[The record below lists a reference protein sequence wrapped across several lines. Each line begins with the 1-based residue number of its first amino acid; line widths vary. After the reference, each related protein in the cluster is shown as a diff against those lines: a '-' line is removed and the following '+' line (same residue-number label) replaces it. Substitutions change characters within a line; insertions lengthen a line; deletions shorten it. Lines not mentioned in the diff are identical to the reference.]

1 MHKYVNNIKKLIMYS
16 IMKQITSQFNK
27 KKKKNYIYK

>member
-27 KKKKNYIYK
+27 KKNYIHR